1 MTPFLL
7 VLSSPSGVGK
17 STIARHLLAA
27 RDDLAYSV
35 SATTRAPRSGEQD
48 GVEYHFLTPEQFQ
61 AQVDAGAFLEWATYG
76 GHRYGTLLSEVESSL
91 ESGKNVVLDI
101 EVAGAAQVRERMP
114 NSIHVFLVPPDA
126 RTMVERLTGRKTDS
140 EDAVAQRIAHAK
152 EELSHVAQYDY
163 VVLNDDLVHAVDRV
177 AAILDAEGTRVSR
190 RAGLDA
196 FVKKLRADLGT
207 VALTEAT
214 GSSVQ
219 ENA

>member
-17 STIARHLLAA
+17 TTIARHLLSA

-35 SATTRAPRSGEQD
+35 SATTRKPRAGEQD
-48 GVEYHFLTPEQFQ
+48 GVEYHFLTPEQFRT
-61 AQVDAGAFLEWATYG
+61 QVAAGAFLEWATYG
-76 GHRYGTLLSEVESSL
+76 GHQYGTLRAEVEAHL
-91 ESGKNVVLDI
+91 ASGRNVVLDI

-114 NSIHVFLVPPDA
+114 DSIHVFLVPPDA

-140 EDAVAQRIAHAK
+140 EDAVAQRIAHAR
-152 EELSHVAQYDY
+152 EELTHVAQYDY
-163 VVLNDDLVHAVDRV
+163 VVLNDDLVNAVDRV
-177 AAILDAEGTRVSR
+177 AAILDAEGTRVAR

-214 GSSVQ
+214 ESSVQ
-219 ENA
+219 EKA

>member
-1 MTPFLL
+1 MTPYLL

-35 SATTRAPRSGEQD
+35 SATTRRPRADEQD
-48 GVEYHFLTPEQFQ
+48 GVEYHFLTPEQFG

-76 GHRYGTLLSEVESSL
+76 GHQYGTLRSEVEASL
-91 ESGKNVVLDI
+91 ASGKNVVLDI
-101 EVAGAAQVRERMP
+101 EVAGAAQVREQMP
-114 NSIHVFLVPPDA
+114 NSVHVFLVPPDA
-126 RTMVERLTGRKTDS
+126 RTMIDRLTGRKTDS
-140 EDAVAQRIAHAK
+140 EAAVAQRIAHAR
-152 EELSHVAQYDY
+152 EELSHVARYDY

-177 AAILDAEGTRVSR
+177 AAILDAEGTRVTR

-196 FVKKLRADLGT
+196 FVEKLRADLGT

-214 GSSVQ
+214 ESSVQ

>member
-35 SATTRAPRSGEQD
+35 SATTRAPRASEQD
-48 GVEYHFLTPEQFQ
+48 GVEYYFLTPEQFKE
-61 AQVDAGAFLEWATYG
+61 QVDAGAFLEWATYG
-76 GHRYGTLLSEVESSL
+76 GHQYGTLRSEVETIL
-91 ESGKNVVLDI
+91 ASGKNVVLDI

-114 NSIHVFLVPPDA
+114 HSIHVFLVPPDA

-140 EDAVAQRIAHAK
+140 DDAVARRIAHAR
-152 EELSHVAQYDY
+152 EELAHVAEYDY

-177 AAILDAEGTRVSR
+177 AAILDAEGTRVTR

-214 GSSVQ
+214 ESSVR

>member
-1 MTPFLL
+1 VTPFLL

-35 SATTRAPRSGEQD
+35 SATTRAPRASEQD
-48 GVEYHFLTPEQFQ
+48 GVEYHFLTPEQFKEQ
-61 AQVDAGAFLEWATYG
+61 ADAGAFLEWATYG
-76 GHRYGTLLSEVESSL
+76 GHQYGTLRSEVEAIL
-91 ESGKNVVLDI
+91 ASGKNAVLDI

-114 NSIHVFLVPPDA
+114 HSIHVFLVPPDA
-126 RTMVERLTGRKTDS
+126 RTMVGRLTGRKTDS
-140 EDAVAQRIAHAK
+140 DDAVARRIAHAR
-152 EELSHVAQYDY
+152 EELSHVAEYDY

-177 AAILDAEGTRVSR
+177 AAILDAEGTRVTR

-214 GSSVQ
+214 ESSVR